1 MDSQPHASPT
11 PPSRP
16 PPRRLRAAKKK
27 APARKRA
34 FVPVEIVED
43 EPFWDRSM
51 LVGLLL
57 GLLLLPSIG
66 WVVFRV
72 VPEAPELLQQI
83 VEFTLIEPPEPEP
96 EPEPEPT
103 PVPKKKPKKVDMK
116 EIDKPIPT
124 QASEEPVEEAK
135 PVFGVSMTSTRDGP
149 GDFQIRVGN
158 TLMKEPEDEIV
169 PPEDVKPLRSV
180 SFSRLEEPPRILKDY
195 RAEYPEVPRSEGI
208 EGTVVLYLTIDET
221 GKVTAARVVR
231 GVHPDLDAAAKA
243 ATYRFRFKPGM
254 SGGEAVI
261 TTNYSYRYTWLI
273 DS

>member
-1 MDSQPHASPT
+1 MDSQPHASPA
-11 PPSRP
+11 PAPRP
-16 PPRRLRAAKKK
+16 PPRPLRAQKKK
-27 APARKRA
+27 AAPRRRV

-57 GLLLLPSIG
+57 ALILLPSVG
-66 WVVFRV
+66 WIVFRV
-72 VPEAPELLQQI
+72 VPEAPAMLQQI
-83 VEFTLIEPPEPEP
+83 VEFTLVEPPPPP

-103 PVPKKKPKKVDMK
+103 PVPKKKPKKVDMQQV
-116 EIDKPIPT
+116 DKPIPT
-124 QASEEPVEEAK
+124 QAAEEPVEEAK
-135 PVFGVSMTSTRDGP
+135 PVFGLSMTSTRDGP
-149 GDFQIRVGN
+149 GDFQMRVGN

-169 PPEDVKPLRSV
+169 PPEDVKPLRTV
-180 SFSRLEEPPRILKDY
+180 SFSRLEEPPRIIKDY

-208 EGTVVLYLTIDET
+208 EGTVVMYLTIDET

-231 GVHPDLDAAAKA
+231 GVHPDLDSAAKA
-243 ATYRFRFKPGM
+243 AAFRFRFRPGM
-254 SGGEAVI
+254 SGGEPVI